1 MYTSDQMT
9 EDIKRGSWIRRMFE
23 EGLELKKVHGA
34 DKVFD
39 FTLGSPCV
47 EPPPQF
53 QKALEAAVA
62 DMTPGMHT
70 YMQNPGYPATR
81 AAVAARLAAETGL
94 PFDASHLLMTVGAA
108 GASNVFLRSVLNQDD
123 EVICIA
129 PFFPEYSFYIKN
141 QRGRQ
146 VISNATS
153 DCLPDVADLAT
164 RLTDRTRVLMIN
176 SPCNPTGRMIPAEI
190 LKEIG
195 ALLKAHSEKIGRP
208 IFMLSDEPYRN
219 LLFDGLKYA
228 SPSDYYDDTVIVTS
242 YSKSIS
248 LAGERIGYLA
258 ISPRCKGAAKVFEA
272 CAFNTRTLG
281 FVNAPALMQRVMAR
295 IETWESNVPVY
306 QAKRDLMYNGLKEI
320 GYEIPRPEG
329 TFFMFPKSPIPDDP
343 EFVMM
348 LKDELVLVT
357 PGSGFAA
364 PGFFRISFA
373 CPDAVIKG
381 ALPGF
386 RRAFERA
393 LTR

>member
-1 MYTSDQMT
+1 
-9 EDIKRGSWIRRMFE
+9 MFE
-23 EGLELKKVHGA
+23 EGLELKKIHGA

-53 QKALEAAVA
+53 IKALAEVAA
-62 DMTPGMHT
+62 DPTPGMHT

-94 PFDASHLLMTVGAA
+94 PFTTDHLMMTVGAA
-108 GASNVFLRSVLNQDD
+108 GASNVFLRSVLNQGD
-123 EVICIA
+123 EVIVIA
-129 PFFPEYSFYIKN
+129 PFFPEYTFYIAN
-141 QRGRQ
+141 QRGTQ
-146 VISNATS
+146 VISRATP
-153 DCLPDVADLAT
+153 DCLPDIEDLKS
-164 RLTDRTRVLMIN
+164 RLTDRTRVLMVN

-190 LKEIG
+190 LKKIG
-195 ALLKAHSEKIGRP
+195 AVLKAHSEKIGRP
-208 IFMLSDEPYRN
+208 IFLLSDEPYRG

-281 FVNAPALMQRVMAR
+281 FVNAPAMMQRVMAR
-295 IETWESNVPVY
+295 IEPWESNVPVY
-306 QAKRDLMYNGLKEI
+306 QAKRDMMYNGLSEI
-320 GYEIPRPEG
+320 GYRIPKPEG
-329 TFFMFPKSPIPDDP
+329 TFFMFPESPIPNDP
-343 EFVMM
+343 DFVMM
-348 LKDELVLVT
+348 LKEELVLVT
-357 PGSGFAA
+357 PGSGFSA

-373 CPDAVIKG
+373 VPDAVIRN
-381 ALPGF
+381 AMPG
-386 RRAFERA
+386 FERA
-393 LTR
+393 FKRATGR